1 MIRRPPRSTL
11 FPYTRSSDLASM
23 RWSGCCRR
31 RERADRRKRKRLK
44 SRSEHQNQT
53 DLIAGKGLVANDFHF
68 QQRPLP
74 CALQIA
80 VPDLSSPAPSHAFI
94 RSSLRRWSHPHTRR
108 MCPLRIARSSW
119 RRSPFRGRAPPAR
132 APRHPTRSSTPS
144 CCWTCPRPLRWYRGR
159 CSRSEEHTSELQSQ
173 SNLVCRLLLAKKKR
187 CSV

>member
-1 MIRRPPRSTL
+1 
-11 FPYTRSSDLASM
+11 M

-94 RSSLRRWSHPHTRR
+94 RS
-108 MCPLRIARSSW
+108 
-119 RRSPFRGRAPPAR
+119 
-132 APRHPTRSSTPS
+132 
-144 CCWTCPRPLRWYRGR
+144 
-159 CSRSEEHTSELQSQ
+159 RSEEHTSELQSPC
-173 SNLVCRLLLAKKKR
+173 NLVCRLLLEKKNKL
-187 CSV
+187 